1 VSSTT
6 TVSLVIGV
14 LVLAFLLYR
23 QLIVRRLRETYR
35 VVVIFAIL
43 GVVQLSQYLSA
54 SGTHIGG
61 KVAVALVG
69 SAVLAAV
76 MGVLRA
82 LTVRI
87 WRGEENQL
95 FRQGTWVTAI
105 LWIIAVAAHL
115 GLDALVARGSGS
127 GSGSG
132 GNIGDATLTLYL
144 AVSLGVQQVVLLRR
158 AERLDA
164 EGRLADPPREPVS

>member
-6 TVSLVIGV
+6 SVSLVIGV
-14 LVLAFLLYR
+14 LLLAYLLYR

-35 VVVIFAIL
+35 VVVIFAII
-43 GVVQLSQYLSA
+43 GVLELSRYLSA

-87 WRGEENQL
+87 WRGDASQL
-95 FRQGTWVTAI
+95 FRQGTWLTAV
-105 LWIIAVAAHL
+105 LWLVAVAAHL
-115 GLDALVARGSGS
+115 GLDALVAGGSG
-127 GSGSG
+127 GTG
-132 GNIGDATLTLYL
+132 GNIGDASIALYL

-158 AERLDA
+158 AERLEA
-164 EGRLADPPREPVS
+164 AGRLADSPREPVG